1 MSLLAGESVGLIK
14 DIKPAAEVVKQMLT
28 EATMVLSKY

>member
-14 DIKPAAEVVKQMLT
+14 DVKSVAEIIREMTQ
-28 EATMVLSKY
+28 EALICLKKY